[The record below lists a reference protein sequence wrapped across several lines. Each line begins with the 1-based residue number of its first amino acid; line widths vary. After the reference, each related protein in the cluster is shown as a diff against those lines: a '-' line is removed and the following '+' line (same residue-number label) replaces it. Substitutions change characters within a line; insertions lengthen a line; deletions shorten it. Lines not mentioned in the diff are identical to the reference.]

1 MPGLSIHVV
10 DVARGV
16 MASGMRVEVYALEPS
31 RERLADGFLTK
42 AGILDDRALDRR
54 FDPGR
59 YEVLLHV
66 AAFYARAGF
75 ALPATP
81 FLDVAAFRFG
91 IDDPEQ
97 HYHLPIKLTPWGLS
111 CFRGG
116 A

>member
-16 MASGMRVEVYALEPS
+16 MASGMRVEVHTLEPS
-31 RERLADGFLTK
+31 RQSLADGRLSK
-42 AGILDDRALDRR
+42 AGILDDPALDRR
-54 FDPGR
+54 FDAGR

-81 FLDVAAFRFG
+81 FLDVATFRFG

-97 HYHLPIKLTPWGLS
+97 HCHLPIKLTPWGLS